1 MIAPA
6 ANEAALTNLCLCC
19 LHMPLCAF
27 YVLPAQALWLLPM
40 VMPSI
45 MSSKVPSTS
54 QRPVACRR
62 ADQFKEEGS
71 DATLAVEMPS
81 ELRSAQERLLHR
93 QPGPERTPMDVIT
106 EPLPLAGE

>member
-1 MIAPA
+1 MACSCIHEPTAP
-6 ANEAALTNLCLCC
+6 
-19 LHMPLCAF
+19 HH
-27 YVLPAQALWLLPM
+27 V
-40 VMPSI
+40 I
-45 MSSKVPSTS
+45 KVASTS

-62 ADQFKEEGS
+62 AQFNEEGS

-81 ELRSAQERLLHR
+81 VLRSAQERLLHR